1 MSNPSQYGP
10 PSQQSGGGGTSVL
23 MIVLI
28 VLGVLVVMCAG
39 LCGGCYLVVRRAGTE
54 IGKGLEE
61 GIKYVQLTPAY
72 VEAQQAVASHQ
83 PVIDRLGEP
92 IEPSGDAAPFRH
104 EGKGA
109 LNKSGETIQF
119 DVKGPKG
126 TGIVSVVA
134 TAGDDAIFHPAK
146 ITVTF
151 SDGAVVDV
159 PVAAANPATPP

>member
-10 PSQQSGGGGTSVL
+10 PQQSGGGMSVL

-61 GIKYVQLTPAY
+61 GFKSIQLAAAY
-72 VEAQQAVASHQ
+72 SDALEIVKENEQVL
-83 PVIDRLGEP
+83 DRLGEP
-92 IEPSGDAAPFRH
+92 IEPVVAMPLYRH
-104 EGKGA
+104 DGKGP

-119 DVKGPKG
+119 DVKGSKG

-134 TAGDDAIFHPAK
+134 TADENNIFQPAK
-146 ITVTF
+146 ITV
-151 SDGAVVDV
+151 
-159 PVAAANPATPP
+159 PPAAERTVEP